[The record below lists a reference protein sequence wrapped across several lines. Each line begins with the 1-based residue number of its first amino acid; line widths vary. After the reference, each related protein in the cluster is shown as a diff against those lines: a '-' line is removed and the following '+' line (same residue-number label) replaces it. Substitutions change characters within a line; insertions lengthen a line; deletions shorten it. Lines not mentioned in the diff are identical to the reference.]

1 MAVKD
6 EYFDRL
12 EQPLKGKV
20 FSDDELRKIFFE
32 AVDKLEEQ
40 GDYDVLQW
48 YVEGNEECTEKF
60 YKVVQKVFEMK
71 KISFEHLN
79 TYQVFNLNKI
89 LNRKRYHKVSES
101 LPKMKITVVN
111 DGIYWKREL

>member
-12 EQPLKGKV
+12 EQPLKGKG

-48 YVEGNEECTEKF
+48 HVEGHEECTEKF
-60 YKVVQKVFEMK
+60 YKVVYKVFKMK

-79 TYQVFNLNKI
+79 AYQVFNLNKI
-89 LNRKRYHKVSES
+89 LNRKQYHKVSES
-101 LPKMKITVVN
+101 FPKMKVTVVN
-111 DGIYWKREL
+111 DGIYWKRN